1 MQLID
6 PSHPFY
12 RPLWI
17 RLLVVGSCTAWTA
30 VEAYARQPFWAV
42 ITAAAAVYSAYML
55 LFTYKPAPEAPA
67 APPSSDSNG
76 PEQP

>member
-17 RLLVVGSCTAWTA
+17 RLLVVGSCAAWTG

-42 ITAAAAVYSAYML
+42 ITGAAALYSAYML
-55 LFTYKPAPEAPA
+55 LFAYKPAPEAP
-67 APPSSDSNG
+67 PSESDG
-76 PEQP
+76 PEQS